1 MNIKN
6 KLKEAGIL
14 IGVFI
19 VAVLVF
25 SYFTNKGNDN
35 MTADIGT
42 ATFPKIGFD
51 CGGYGI
57 NAVPG
62 YAQSMDIPTIR
73 DTITPV
79 LSGQLNVEINA
90 YENAISSMEYKVY
103 SLDGTEALLEKKI
116 KKPGKT
122 EMLDLNKSGLLDEER
137 VLEIILNYNKEKT
150 VHFYT
155 RIADAEKAD
164 IQQCLDYVTTFHNGA
179 LNKEEGVGVGKA
191 IEPNEDGDNSTFAHV
206 TIHSNYDQVSYG
218 GLEPKLEG
226 GERWEIKEMND
237 TSSSIQAEFIVRCKG
252 EENEDDLYK
261 VREFFR
267 VRYDSYA
274 KRGYLLDYDR
284 TMEQIFDPTKKV
296 LSEKGV
302 LLGISEYDV
311 PYLNDKDGSIVSFVQ
326 ADDLWSYN
334 KETDEVSLVFSFA
347 ASENTDERNLTN
359 QHEIQLLEADGN
371 GNVTFAVYGYM
382 NRGEHEGQVGVAVY
396 YYNVEQSSVEE
407 KVFIP
412 TDTSWGNA
420 IHELGKLVYYSVDR
434 EMLYVLAGDTFYE
447 TNVEKEK
454 TKELVT
460 GLTEDHYVVSSDGR
474 FLAYQS
480 KSGENGANEL
490 TIMNLSSGKTRTV
503 TGKEGENIYPLGFVK
518 NDFVYGTSRI
528 EDAGQTA
535 AGEDA
540 SPMYKVEIQNSKGKT
555 VKTYEQKEIYILGAK
570 MEKNRVIL
578 ERAVRDGSIYTAT
591 AEEYISNNEE
601 QKESNIYLDSYVT
614 ELKKKQMRL
623 TYEDGISDKEPK
635 VLKPKQVMFEN
646 PTTITFDY
654 DKKEKQ
660 YYVYGYGKLQG
671 SYEIAGDAIQKADS
685 YGGVVVDQSQSYI
698 WERGNRDLNY
708 TIDHSEDMAAQIKA
722 KLDSGVSPMEALKE
736 YNSGASLNLTGCT
749 AEQLAYII
757 NQGKPV
763 IGMKEAGKPI
773 ILVGYTDENV
783 IYVDAASGER
793 KTSTFEEMDALTAGT
808 GHTYIG

>member
-42 ATFPKIGFD
+42 ATFPKIGFG

-218 GLEPKLEG
+218 ELEPKLEG

>member
-218 GLEPKLEG
+218 ELEPKLEG

-474 FLAYQS
+474 LLAYQS

-555 VKTYEQKEIYILGAK
+555 VKTYEQKEIYILGTK

-708 TIDHSEDMAAQIKA
+708 TIDHSDEVMAQLKA
-722 KLDSGVSPMEALKE
+722 KLNE
-736 YNSGASLNLTGCT
+736 GASPIEVMKELGSGTTLDLTGCT
-749 AEQLAYII
+749 SEQLAYII

-763 IGMKEAGKPI
+763 IGIQKDGKAI
-773 ILVGYTDENV
+773 ILVGYTDTDI

>member
-79 LSGQLNVEINA
+79 LSGKLNVEINV

-218 GLEPKLEG
+218 ELEPKLEG

-540 SPMYKVEIQNSKGKT
+540 RPMYKVEIQNSKGKT

-708 TIDHSEDMAAQIKA
+708 TIDHSDEVMAQLKA
-722 KLDSGVSPMEALKE
+722 KLNE
-736 YNSGASLNLTGCT
+736 GASPIEVMKELGSGTTLDLTGCT
-749 AEQLAYII
+749 SEQLAYII

-763 IGMKEAGKPI
+763 IGIQKDGKAI
-773 ILVGYTDENV
+773 ILVGYTDTDI

>member
-79 LSGQLNVEINA
+79 LSGKLNVEINA

-155 RIADAEKAD
+155 RIADEEKAD

-218 GLEPKLEG
+218 ELEPKLEG

-302 LLGISEYDV
+302 LLGIAEYDI

-685 YGGVVVDQSQSYI
+685 CGGVVVDQSQSYI

-763 IGMKEAGKPI
+763 IGMKEVGKPI

>member
-35 MTADIGT
+35 MTTDIGT

-79 LSGQLNVEINA
+79 LSGKLNVEINA

-155 RIADAEKAD
+155 RIANAEKAD

-218 GLEPKLEG
+218 ELEPKLEG

-474 FLAYQS
+474 LLAYQS

-578 ERAVRDGSIYTAT
+578 ERAVRDGSVYTAT

-763 IGMKEAGKPI
+763 IGMKEGGKPI

>member
-79 LSGQLNVEINA
+79 LSGKLNVEINA

-218 GLEPKLEG
+218 ELEPKLEG
-226 GERWEIKEMND
+226 GEHWEIKEMND

-359 QHEIQLLEADGN
+359 QHEIQLLETDGN

-757 NQGKPV
+757 NRGKPV

-793 KTSTFEEMDALTAGT
+793 KISTFEEMDALTAGT

>member
-62 YAQSMDIPTIR
+62 YAQPMDIPTIR

-79 LSGQLNVEINA
+79 LSGKLNVEINA

-218 GLEPKLEG
+218 ELEPKLEG
-226 GERWEIKEMND
+226 GEHWEIKEMND

-326 ADDLWSYN
+326 ADDLWSYS

-359 QHEIQLLEADGN
+359 QNEIQLLEADGN

-460 GLTEDHYVVSSDGR
+460 GLTEDHYVASSDGR
-474 FLAYQS
+474 LLAYQS

-757 NQGKPV
+757 NRGKPV

-793 KTSTFEEMDALTAGT
+793 KISTFEEMDALTAGT

>member
-1 MNIKN
+1 M
-6 KLKEAGIL
+6 
-14 IGVFI
+14 
-19 VAVLVF
+19 
-25 SYFTNKGNDN
+25 
-35 MTADIGT
+35 
-42 ATFPKIGFD
+42 
-51 CGGYGI
+51 
-57 NAVPG
+57 
-62 YAQSMDIPTIR
+62 
-73 DTITPV
+73 
-79 LSGQLNVEINA
+79 
-90 YENAISSMEYKVY
+90 
-103 SLDGTEALLEKKI
+103 
-116 KKPGKT
+116 
-122 EMLDLNKSGLLDEER
+122 
-137 VLEIILNYNKEKT
+137 
-150 VHFYT
+150 
-155 RIADAEKAD
+155 
-164 IQQCLDYVTTFHNGA
+164 
-179 LNKEEGVGVGKA
+179 
-191 IEPNEDGDNSTFAHV
+191 
-206 TIHSNYDQVSYG
+206 
-218 GLEPKLEG
+218 
-226 GERWEIKEMND
+226 
-237 TSSSIQAEFIVRCKG
+237 
-252 EENEDDLYK
+252 
-261 VREFFR
+261 
-267 VRYDSYA
+267 RYDSYA

-302 LLGISEYDV
+302 LLGIAEYDV

-460 GLTEDHYVVSSDGR
+460 GLTEDHYVVSGDGR
-474 FLAYQS
+474 LLAYQS

-578 ERAVRDGSIYTAT
+578 ERAVRDGSIYTST

-623 TYEDGISDKEPK
+623 SYEDGILDKEPK

-660 YYVYGYGKLQG
+660 YYVYGHGKLQG

-763 IGMKEAGKPI
+763 IGMKDAGKPI
-773 ILVGYTDENV
+773 ILVGYTDEKV
-783 IYVDAASGER
+783 IYVDAESGER
-793 KTSTFEEMDALTAGT
+793 KTGTFEEVDALTAGT

>member
-1 MNIKN
+1 MDIKK
-6 KLKEAGIL
+6 KLKETGIL
-14 IGVFI
+14 VGVFI
-19 VAVLVF
+19 VAVIVF

-35 MTADIGT
+35 MTADISA
-42 ATFPKIGFD
+42 ATFPKIKFD

-57 NAVPG
+57 NAVPA
-62 YAQSMDIPTIR
+62 YASDMDIPTIR

-79 LSGQLNVEINA
+79 FSNKLNIEISA
-90 YENAISSMEYKVY
+90 YENAISNMEYKVY
-103 SLDGTEALLEKKI
+103 SLDGSETLLEEKV
-116 KKPGKT
+116 KKPKK
-122 EMLDLNKSGLLDEER
+122 EESLDLGKAGLLEEER
-137 VLEIILNYNKEKT
+137 VLEVILNFNKEQSA
-150 VHFYT
+150 HFYT
-155 RIADAEKAD
+155 RIASAEKTD
-164 IQQCLDYVTTFHNGA
+164 IQQCLDYVQNFHDGA

-218 GLEPKLEG
+218 ELEPKVEG

-237 TSSSIQAEFIVRCKG
+237 TSSSIQVEFIVRCKG

-302 LLGISEYDV
+302 LLGVAGYNV
-311 PYLNDKDGSIVSFVQ
+311 PYLTNKDGSIVSFVQ

-359 QHEIQLLEADGN
+359 QHEIQLLKADGN

-382 NRGEHEGQVGVAVY
+382 NRGEHEGEVGVAVY
-396 YYNVEQSSVEE
+396 YYNVEQSSVDE

-412 TDTSWGNA
+412 TDTSWGNT
-420 IHELGKLVYYSVDR
+420 IYELGKLVYYSVDR
-434 EMLYVLAGDTFYE
+434 EMLYVLAGGTFYE

-454 TKELVT
+454 TNEIVT
-460 GLTEDHYVVSSDGR
+460 ELTEDHYVVSGDGHL
-474 FLAYQS
+474 LAYQS
-480 KSGENGANEL
+480 KSGENGTNEL
-490 TIMNLSSGKTRTV
+490 TVMNLSSGKTRTV
-503 TGKEGENIYPLGFVK
+503 TAKDGENIYPLGFVK
-518 NDFVYGTSRI
+518 NDFVYGTSKT
-528 EDAGQTA
+528 EDSGQTA
-535 AGEDA
+535 AGE
-540 SPMYKVEIQNSKGKT
+540 SVNPMYKVEIQNSKGKI
-555 VKTYEQKEIYILGAK
+555 VKTYQQKNIYILGAK

-578 ERAVRDGSIYTAT
+578 ERATRSGSTYTAT
-591 AEEYISNNEE
+591 VEEYISNNEE
-601 QKESNIYLDSYVT
+601 QKESNIYLDSYIT

-635 VLKPKQVMFEN
+635 VLKPKQVLFEN

-654 DKKEKQ
+654 NEEEKQ

-671 SYEIAGDAIQKADS
+671 SYENAGDAIQKADLF
-685 YGGVVVDQSQSYI
+685 GGVVVDQNQSYI
-698 WERGNRDLNY
+698 WERGNRDLKY
-708 TIDHSEDMAAQIKA
+708 TIDNSDEVAAQLKA
-722 KLDSGVSPMEALKE
+722 KLNE
-736 YNSGASLNLTGCT
+736 GASPIEVMQELGSGTILDLTGCT
-749 AEQLAYII
+749 SEQLAYII

-763 IGMKEAGKPI
+763 IGIQKDGKPI
-773 ILVGYTDENV
+773 ILVGYTDTDI

-793 KTSTFEEMDALTAGT
+793 KTSKFEEMDAMTAGS

>member
-1 MNIKN
+1 M
-6 KLKEAGIL
+6 
-14 IGVFI
+14 
-19 VAVLVF
+19 
-25 SYFTNKGNDN
+25 
-35 MTADIGT
+35 
-42 ATFPKIGFD
+42 
-51 CGGYGI
+51 
-57 NAVPG
+57 
-62 YAQSMDIPTIR
+62 
-73 DTITPV
+73 
-79 LSGQLNVEINA
+79 
-90 YENAISSMEYKVY
+90 
-103 SLDGTEALLEKKI
+103 
-116 KKPGKT
+116 
-122 EMLDLNKSGLLDEER
+122 
-137 VLEIILNYNKEKT
+137 
-150 VHFYT
+150 
-155 RIADAEKAD
+155 
-164 IQQCLDYVTTFHNGA
+164 TTFHNGA

-218 GLEPKLEG
+218 ELEPKLEG
-226 GERWEIKEMND
+226 GEHWEIKEMND

-326 ADDLWSYN
+326 ADDLWSYS

-359 QHEIQLLEADGN
+359 QNEIQLLEADGN

-460 GLTEDHYVVSSDGR
+460 GLTEDHYVASSDGR
-474 FLAYQS
+474 LLAYQS

-757 NQGKPV
+757 NRGKPV

-793 KTSTFEEMDALTAGT
+793 KISTFEEMDALTAGT

>member
-218 GLEPKLEG
+218 ELEPKLEG

-474 FLAYQS
+474 LLAYQS

-555 VKTYEQKEIYILGAK
+555 VKTYEQKEIYILGTK

>member
-79 LSGQLNVEINA
+79 LSGKLNVEINV

-218 GLEPKLEG
+218 ELEPKLEG

-708 TIDHSEDMAAQIKA
+708 TIDHSDEVMAQLKA
-722 KLDSGVSPMEALKE
+722 KLNE
-736 YNSGASLNLTGCT
+736 GASPIEVMKELGSGTTLDLTGCT
-749 AEQLAYII
+749 SEQLAYII

-763 IGMKEAGKPI
+763 IGIQKDGKAI
-773 ILVGYTDENV
+773 ILVGYTDTDI

>member
-79 LSGQLNVEINA
+79 LSGKLNVEINA

-218 GLEPKLEG
+218 ELEPKLEG

-359 QHEIQLLEADGN
+359 QHEIQLLETDGN

-708 TIDHSEDMAAQIKA
+708 TIDHSDEVMAQLKA
-722 KLDSGVSPMEALKE
+722 KLNE
-736 YNSGASLNLTGCT
+736 GASPIEVMKELGSGTTLDLTGCT
-749 AEQLAYII
+749 SEQLAYII

-763 IGMKEAGKPI
+763 IGIQKDGKAI
-773 ILVGYTDENV
+773 ILVGYTDTDI

>member
-79 LSGQLNVEINA
+79 LSGKLNVEINA

-218 GLEPKLEG
+218 ELEPKLEG

-302 LLGISEYDV
+302 LLGIAEYDV

-474 FLAYQS
+474 LLAYQS

-685 YGGVVVDQSQSYI
+685 CGGVVVDQSQSYI

-763 IGMKEAGKPI
+763 IGMKEVGKPI

>member
-79 LSGQLNVEINA
+79 LSGKLNVEINV

-218 GLEPKLEG
+218 ELEPKLEG

-555 VKTYEQKEIYILGAK
+555 VKTYEQKEIYILGTK

-708 TIDHSEDMAAQIKA
+708 TIDHSDEVMAQLKA
-722 KLDSGVSPMEALKE
+722 KLNE
-736 YNSGASLNLTGCT
+736 GASPIEVMKELGSGTTLDLTGCT
-749 AEQLAYII
+749 SEQLAYII
-757 NQGKPV
+757 NQGKLV
-763 IGMKEAGKPI
+763 IGIQKDGKAI
-773 ILVGYTDENV
+773 ILVGYTDTDI

>member
-6 KLKEAGIL
+6 KLKEAGIM

-79 LSGQLNVEINA
+79 LSGKLNVEINT

-218 GLEPKLEG
+218 ELEPKLEG

-555 VKTYEQKEIYILGAK
+555 VKTYEQKEIYILGTK

>member
-79 LSGQLNVEINA
+79 LSGKLNVEINA

-218 GLEPKLEG
+218 ELEPKLEG

-237 TSSSIQAEFIVRCKG
+237 TASSIQAEFIVRCKG

-660 YYVYGYGKLQG
+660 YYVL
-671 SYEIAGDAIQKADS
+671 
-685 YGGVVVDQSQSYI
+685 
-698 WERGNRDLNY
+698 
-708 TIDHSEDMAAQIKA
+708 
-722 KLDSGVSPMEALKE
+722 
-736 YNSGASLNLTGCT
+736 SL
-749 AEQLAYII
+749 IHI
-757 NQGKPV
+757 
-763 IGMKEAGKPI
+763 
-773 ILVGYTDENV
+773 
-783 IYVDAASGER
+783 
-793 KTSTFEEMDALTAGT
+793 
-808 GHTYIG
+808 

>member
-62 YAQSMDIPTIR
+62 YAQPMDIPTIR

-79 LSGQLNVEINA
+79 LSGKLNVEINA

-218 GLEPKLEG
+218 ELEPKLEG
-226 GERWEIKEMND
+226 GEHWEIKEMND

-326 ADDLWSYN
+326 ADDLWSYS

-359 QHEIQLLEADGN
+359 QNEIQLLEADGN

-460 GLTEDHYVVSSDGR
+460 GLTEDHYVASSDGR
-474 FLAYQS
+474 LLAYQS

-555 VKTYEQKEIYILGAK
+555 VKTYKQKEIYILGAK

-757 NQGKPV
+757 NRGKPV

-793 KTSTFEEMDALTAGT
+793 KISTFEEMDALTAGT

>member
-79 LSGQLNVEINA
+79 LSGKLNVEINA

-103 SLDGTEALLEKKI
+103 SLDGTEAFLEKKI

-218 GLEPKLEG
+218 ELEPKLEG

-237 TSSSIQAEFIVRCKG
+237 TSSSIQVEFIVRCKG

-302 LLGISEYDV
+302 LLGIAKYDV

-474 FLAYQS
+474 LLAYQS

-654 DKKEKQ
+654 DKKERP

-736 YNSGASLNLTGCT
+736 YDSGASLNLTGCT

>member
-79 LSGQLNVEINA
+79 LSGKLNVEINA

-103 SLDGTEALLEKKI
+103 SLDGTEAFLEKKI

-155 RIADAEKAD
+155 RIADEEKAD

-218 GLEPKLEG
+218 ELEPKLEG

-302 LLGISEYDV
+302 LLGISEYDI

-447 TNVEKEK
+447 TNVENEK

-474 FLAYQS
+474 LLAYQS

-490 TIMNLSSGKTRTV
+490 TIMNVFGGIKMSLNSRFKEVRKILKQTQKQYAEELGISQAHLSNIENERDNPSLSLVKLVCVKFGVSEEWLTEEKGEIFSKYNGFDIV
-503 TGKEGENIYPLGFVK
+503 TDEGL
-518 NDFVYGTSRI
+518 R
-528 EDAGQTA
+528 
-535 AGEDA
+535 
-540 SPMYKVEIQNSKGKT
+540 SKYQIMKD
-555 VKTYEQKEIYILGAK
+555 
-570 MEKNRVIL
+570 IL
-578 ERAVRDGSIYTAT
+578 E
-591 AEEYISNNEE
+591 
-601 QKESNIYLDSYVT
+601 
-614 ELKKKQMRL
+614 KQ
-623 TYEDGISDKEPK
+623 I
-635 VLKPKQVMFEN
+635 
-646 PTTITFDY
+646 
-654 DKKEKQ
+654 
-660 YYVYGYGKLQG
+660 
-671 SYEIAGDAIQKADS
+671 
-685 YGGVVVDQSQSYI
+685 
-698 WERGNRDLNY
+698 
-708 TIDHSEDMAAQIKA
+708 
-722 KLDSGVSPMEALKE
+722 
-736 YNSGASLNLTGCT
+736 
-749 AEQLAYII
+749 AEQTGDNLKNIVQAYSHFVSLATMP
-757 NQGKPV
+757 G
-763 IGMKEAGKPI
+763 
-773 ILVGYTDENV
+773 LTDENQENYLEALCS
-783 IYVDAASGER
+783 INSALEQIAYNSYML
-793 KTSTFEEMDALTAGT
+793 KTVSDSNYKALLQHKTKIDT
-808 GHTYIG
+808 GISRIDENIKKALSCYLVQYGKDLTL

>member
-218 GLEPKLEG
+218 ELEPKLEG

>member
-62 YAQSMDIPTIR
+62 YAQPMDIPTIR

-79 LSGQLNVEINA
+79 LSGKLNVEINA

-218 GLEPKLEG
+218 ELEPKLEG
-226 GERWEIKEMND
+226 GEHWEIKEMND

-326 ADDLWSYN
+326 ADDLWSYS

-359 QHEIQLLEADGN
+359 QNEIQLLEADGN

-460 GLTEDHYVVSSDGR
+460 GLTEDHYVASSDGR
-474 FLAYQS
+474 LLAYQS

>member
-218 GLEPKLEG
+218 ELEPKLEG

-474 FLAYQS
+474 LLAYQS

-555 VKTYEQKEIYILGAK
+555 VKTYEQKEIYILGTK

-698 WERGNRDLNY
+698 WERENRDLNY

>member
-79 LSGQLNVEINA
+79 LSGKLNVEINA

-218 GLEPKLEG
+218 ELEPKLEG

-474 FLAYQS
+474 LLAYQS

-601 QKESNIYLDSYVT
+601 QKESNIYPDSYVT

-685 YGGVVVDQSQSYI
+685 CGGVVVDQSQSYV

-763 IGMKEAGKPI
+763 IGMKEVGKPI

-808 GHTYIG
+808 GNTYIG

>member
-62 YAQSMDIPTIR
+62 YAQPMDIPTIR

-79 LSGQLNVEINA
+79 LSGKLNVEINA

-218 GLEPKLEG
+218 ELEPKLEG
-226 GERWEIKEMND
+226 GEHWEIKEMND

-274 KRGYLLDYDR
+274 KRGYLLDDDR

-326 ADDLWSYN
+326 ADDLWSYS

-359 QHEIQLLEADGN
+359 QNEIQLLEADGN

-460 GLTEDHYVVSSDGR
+460 GLTEDHYVASSDGR
-474 FLAYQS
+474 LLAYQS

-757 NQGKPV
+757 NRGKPV

-793 KTSTFEEMDALTAGT
+793 KISTFEEMDALTAGT

>member
-79 LSGQLNVEINA
+79 LSGKLNVEINA
-90 YENAISSMEYKVY
+90 YENVISSMEYKVY
-103 SLDGTEALLEKKI
+103 SLDGTEAFLEKKI

-137 VLEIILNYNKEKT
+137 VLEIVLNYNKEKT

-218 GLEPKLEG
+218 ELEPKLEG
-226 GERWEIKEMND
+226 GERWEIKEMNN
-237 TSSSIQAEFIVRCKG
+237 TSSSIQVEFIVRCKG
-252 EENEDDLYK
+252 EENEVDLYK

-302 LLGISEYDV
+302 LLGIAEYDV

-460 GLTEDHYVVSSDGR
+460 GLTEDHYVVSGDGR
-474 FLAYQS
+474 LLAYQS

-535 AGEDA
+535 AGEEA

-578 ERAVRDGSIYTAT
+578 ERAVRDGSIYTST

-623 TYEDGISDKEPK
+623 SYEDGISDKEPK

-660 YYVYGYGKLQG
+660 YYVYGHGKLQD

-763 IGMKEAGKPI
+763 IGMKDAGKPI
-773 ILVGYTDENV
+773 ILVGYTDEKV
-783 IYVDAASGER
+783 IYVDAESGER
-793 KTSTFEEMDALTAGT
+793 KTGTFEEVDALTAGT

>member
-79 LSGQLNVEINA
+79 LSGKLNVEINV

-137 VLEIILNYNKEKT
+137 VLEIILSYNKEKT

-218 GLEPKLEG
+218 ELEPKLEG

-237 TSSSIQAEFIVRCKG
+237 TSSSIQAEFTVRCKG

>member
-79 LSGQLNVEINA
+79 LSGKLNVEINA

-103 SLDGTEALLEKKI
+103 SLDGTEAFLEKKI

-218 GLEPKLEG
+218 ELEPKLEG

-237 TSSSIQAEFIVRCKG
+237 TSSSIQVEFIVRCKG

-302 LLGISEYDV
+302 LLGIAEYDV

-460 GLTEDHYVVSSDGR
+460 GLTEDHYVVSGDGR
-474 FLAYQS
+474 LLAYQS

-578 ERAVRDGSIYTAT
+578 ERAVRDGSIYTST

-708 TIDHSEDMAAQIKA
+708 TIEHSEDMAAQIIA

-773 ILVGYTDENV
+773 ILVGYTDEKV

-793 KTSTFEEMDALTAGT
+793 KTGTFEEMDALTAGT

>member
-1 MNIKN
+1 
-6 KLKEAGIL
+6 
-14 IGVFI
+14 
-19 VAVLVF
+19 
-25 SYFTNKGNDN
+25 
-35 MTADIGT
+35 
-42 ATFPKIGFD
+42 
-51 CGGYGI
+51 
-57 NAVPG
+57 
-62 YAQSMDIPTIR
+62 
-73 DTITPV
+73 
-79 LSGQLNVEINA
+79 
-90 YENAISSMEYKVY
+90 
-103 SLDGTEALLEKKI
+103 
-116 KKPGKT
+116 
-122 EMLDLNKSGLLDEER
+122 
-137 VLEIILNYNKEKT
+137 
-150 VHFYT
+150 
-155 RIADAEKAD
+155 
-164 IQQCLDYVTTFHNGA
+164 
-179 LNKEEGVGVGKA
+179 
-191 IEPNEDGDNSTFAHV
+191 
-206 TIHSNYDQVSYG
+206 
-218 GLEPKLEG
+218 
-226 GERWEIKEMND
+226 MND

-708 TIDHSEDMAAQIKA
+708 TIDHSDEVMAQLKA
-722 KLDSGVSPMEALKE
+722 KLNE
-736 YNSGASLNLTGCT
+736 GASPIEVMKELGSGTTLDLTGCT
-749 AEQLAYII
+749 SEQLAYII

-763 IGMKEAGKPI
+763 IGIQKDGKAI
-773 ILVGYTDENV
+773 ILVGYTDTDI

>member
-218 GLEPKLEG
+218 ELEPKLEG

-555 VKTYEQKEIYILGAK
+555 VKTYEQKEIYILGTK

>member
-1 MNIKN
+1 MDIKK
-6 KLKEAGIL
+6 KLKETGIL
-14 IGVFI
+14 VGVFI
-19 VAVLVF
+19 VAVIVF

-35 MTADIGT
+35 MTADISA
-42 ATFPKIGFD
+42 ATFPKIKFD

-57 NAVPG
+57 NAVPA
-62 YAQSMDIPTIR
+62 YASDMDIPTIR

-79 LSGQLNVEINA
+79 FSNKLNIEISA
-90 YENAISSMEYKVY
+90 YENAISNMEYKVY
-103 SLDGTEALLEKKI
+103 SLDGSETLLEEKV
-116 KKPGKT
+116 KKPKK
-122 EMLDLNKSGLLDEER
+122 EESLDLGKAGLLEEER
-137 VLEIILNYNKEKT
+137 VLEVILNFNKEQSA
-150 VHFYT
+150 HFYT
-155 RIADAEKAD
+155 RIASAEKTD
-164 IQQCLDYVTTFHNGA
+164 IQQCLDYVQNFHNGA

-218 GLEPKLEG
+218 ELEPKVEG

-237 TSSSIQAEFIVRCKG
+237 TSSSIQVEFIVRCKG

-302 LLGISEYDV
+302 LLGVAGYNV
-311 PYLNDKDGSIVSFVQ
+311 PYLTNKDGSIVSFVQ

-359 QHEIQLLEADGN
+359 QHEIQLLKADGN

-382 NRGEHEGQVGVAVY
+382 NRGEHEGEVGVAVY
-396 YYNVEQSSVEE
+396 YYNVEQSSVDE

-412 TDTSWGNA
+412 TDTSWGNT
-420 IHELGKLVYYSVDR
+420 IYELGKLVYYSVDR
-434 EMLYVLAGDTFYE
+434 EMLYVLAGGTFYE

-454 TKELVT
+454 TNEIVT
-460 GLTEDHYVVSSDGR
+460 ELTEDHYVVSGDGHL
-474 FLAYQS
+474 LAYQS
-480 KSGENGANEL
+480 NSGENGTNEL

-503 TGKEGENIYPLGFVK
+503 TAKDGENIYPLGFVK
-518 NDFVYGTSRI
+518 NDFVYGTSKT
-528 EDAGQTA
+528 EDSGQTA
-535 AGEDA
+535 AGE
-540 SPMYKVEIQNSKGKT
+540 SVNPMYKVEIQNSKGKI
-555 VKTYEQKEIYILGAK
+555 VKTYQQKNIYILGAK

-578 ERAVRDGSIYTAT
+578 ERATRSGSTYTAT
-591 AEEYISNNEE
+591 VEEYISNNEE
-601 QKESNIYLDSYVT
+601 QKESNIYLDSYIT

-635 VLKPKQVMFEN
+635 VLKPKQVLFEN

-654 DKKEKQ
+654 NEEEKQ

-671 SYEIAGDAIQKADS
+671 SYENAGDAIQKADLF
-685 YGGVVVDQSQSYI
+685 GGVVVDQNQSYI
-698 WERGNRDLNY
+698 WERGNRDLKY
-708 TIDHSEDMAAQIKA
+708 TIDNSDEVAAQLKA
-722 KLDSGVSPMEALKE
+722 KLNE
-736 YNSGASLNLTGCT
+736 GASPIEVMQELGSGTTLDLTGCT
-749 AEQLAYII
+749 SEQLAYII

-763 IGMKEAGKPI
+763 IGIQKDGKPI
-773 ILVGYTDENV
+773 ILVGYTDTDI

-793 KTSTFEEMDALTAGT
+793 KTSKFEEMDAMTAGS

>member
-218 GLEPKLEG
+218 ELEPKLEG

-371 GNVTFAVYGYM
+371 GNVIFAVYGYM

>member
-73 DTITPV
+73 DTITAV
-79 LSGQLNVEINA
+79 LSGKLNVEINA

-218 GLEPKLEG
+218 ELEPKLEG

>member
-164 IQQCLDYVTTFHNGA
+164 IQQCLDHVTTFHNGA

-218 GLEPKLEG
+218 ELEPKLEG

>member
-79 LSGQLNVEINA
+79 LSGKLNVEINA

-218 GLEPKLEG
+218 ELEPKLEG

-447 TNVEKEK
+447 TNVEKEN

-578 ERAVRDGSIYTAT
+578 ERAVRDGSIYTAM

-722 KLDSGVSPMEALKE
+722 KFDSGVSPMEALKE